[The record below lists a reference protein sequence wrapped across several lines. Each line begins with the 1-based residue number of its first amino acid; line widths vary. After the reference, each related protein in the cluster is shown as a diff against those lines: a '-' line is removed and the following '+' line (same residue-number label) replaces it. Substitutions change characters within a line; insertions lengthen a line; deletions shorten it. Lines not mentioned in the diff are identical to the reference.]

1 MVRQVYQQPS
11 TKKAIA
17 AVADAC
23 AAIAPLATSG
33 LVIRGRDL
41 GGMTKTEESVA
52 DLIAKG
58 ELRDKEG
65 NLVDEE
71 GKPKK
76 APILRNGKW
85 VYEVAAAQRVRKH
98 ANASPERPRPS
109 ASTADAAAT
118 NPAPEWRPLPN
129 GWKEAQ
135 TETGRTYYYNMELNE
150 RRWDRPAPPDA
161 VVPPDGAS
169 QTRAAPPLSS
179 SASSRDLG
187 PPHALPLQPH
197 AAYLNADVPR
207 PWRDELAIDLSGG
220 SAGTLGAASEAAMS
234 GRDSRNEMRLRKLVM
249 LGDGRRKPRPSTIL
263 SPSITSAEDWA
274 SSAARTYTELAALSA
289 VLGAGPGSLVASSG
303 GWREAPL
310 ALASLYTP
318 PNMVLD
324 LGRLPWSL
332 ELRTLR
338 DFEREVV
345 GVCSLSSPPAHA
357 FQLRLRPPMLPLRLE
372 RELETARALFT
383 DGAERKAALDGYGF
397 RVLLPALP
405 FGLEALDVSATELTD
420 AGAHML
426 ARSLPPGLRSL
437 NLDYLPRLSTA
448 GMLECATRLRP
459 PEVNPTGVMSRLIKL
474 PEQPPRLVAATG
486 AAASDPYGPHPSF
499 LPPMPSPPSQPTA
512 YDHLFMVAL
521 LGDAGCGKSCALK
534 RFAEDTWLD
543 EGPTIGVEM
552 RMRSLLVRAKHTVVR
567 LQLWDASGAEL
578 GGSGAELG
586 GPSSLDSMCVG
597 VHGVVVMYDAQ
608 NRSSFLS
615 VPKWIERA
623 EALAPHNA
631 SRLLLG
637 TKYDKYDSKPASDDA
652 AAAAHRS
659 ARGARGAPAPS
670 RATPERVDARE
681 ASRLASSHK
690 MLFAAASALE
700 GSGIDE
706 AFAMLAEHLLATRS
720 HNGSLNGSLSGPLN
734 GSHNGSLGGS
744 RSPTRSAGS
753 RSGSFGTSR
762 SRTATRPSADAER
775 ELQAF
780 LKRCIQ
786 CFLPP
791 PPFARPRAT
800 SPGRGAMMMVPAQR
814 STAAAASAAKAR
826 ARARSPTV
834 RG

>member
-1 MVRQVYQQPS
+1 MLDAQHGASTGIEPLPVAVFWDYVCIYHDAPGVMPS
-11 TKKAIA
+11 R
-17 AVADAC
+17 AVAKLHAQGLAAC
-23 AAIAPLATSG
+23 PALFAHAQTTVWLQTCLSP
-33 LVIRGRDL
+33 RGPGAQHGAL
-41 GGMTKTEESVA
+41 PGTH
-52 DLIAKG
+52 
-58 ELRDKEG
+58 EG
-65 NLVDEE
+65 HHE
-71 GKPKK
+71 G
-76 APILRNGKW
+76 
-85 VYEVAAAQRVRKH
+85 VYELDTATYLRSGACRV
-98 ANASPERPRPS
+98 
-109 ASTADAAAT
+109 
-118 NPAPEWRPLPN
+118 
-129 GWKEAQ
+129 Q
-135 TETGRTYYYNMELNE
+135 
-150 RRWDRPAPPDA
+150 
-161 VVPPDGAS
+161 
-169 QTRAAPPLSS
+169 
-179 SASSRDLG
+179 
-187 PPHALPLQPH
+187 
-197 AAYLNADVPR
+197 
-207 PWRDELAIDLSGG
+207 
-220 SAGTLGAASEAAMS
+220 
-234 GRDSRNEMRLRKLVM
+234 
-249 LGDGRRKPRPSTIL
+249 
-263 SPSITSAEDWA
+263 
-274 SSAARTYTELAALSA
+274 
-289 VLGAGPGSLVASSG
+289 
-303 GWREAPL
+303 L

-332 ELRTLR
+332 ELRALR

-357 FQLRLRPPMLPLRLE
+357 FQLRLRPPMLPLRLD

-383 DGAERKAALDGYGF
+383 DGAERKAALDGYVRAFEVLVGSVEVLWSPLLGWGDHEAALLAEILPLCPRLRQLQLAGNPITDEGF
-397 RVLLPALP
+397 RVLGPALP
-405 FGLEALDVSATELTD
+405 FGLEALDVSATGLTD

-499 LPPMPSPPSQPTA
+499 LPPMPLPPSQPTA

-534 RFAEDTWLD
+534 RFAEDEWQD

-637 TKYDKYDSKPASDDA
+637 TKYDSEPASADA
-652 AAAAHRS
+652 AAASHRS

-706 AFAMLAEHLLATRS
+706 AFAMLAEHLLATREGS
-720 HNGSLNGSLSGPLN
+720 DAEAEQRLAEVEQRQRSPLRPLETARRPLETAFETRDRDRDRDRGARERSRSPTTRRVEPGPLSAGSLNGSLNGSLS
-734 GSHNGSLGGS
+734 GS

>member
-1 MVRQVYQQPS
+1 
-11 TKKAIA
+11 
-17 AVADAC
+17 
-23 AAIAPLATSG
+23 
-33 LVIRGRDL
+33 
-41 GGMTKTEESVA
+41 
-52 DLIAKG
+52 
-58 ELRDKEG
+58 
-65 NLVDEE
+65 
-71 GKPKK
+71 
-76 APILRNGKW
+76 
-85 VYEVAAAQRVRKH
+85 
-98 ANASPERPRPS
+98 
-109 ASTADAAAT
+109 
-118 NPAPEWRPLPN
+118 
-129 GWKEAQ
+129 
-135 TETGRTYYYNMELNE
+135 
-150 RRWDRPAPPDA
+150 
-161 VVPPDGAS
+161 
-169 QTRAAPPLSS
+169 
-179 SASSRDLG
+179 
-187 PPHALPLQPH
+187 
-197 AAYLNADVPR
+197 
-207 PWRDELAIDLSGG
+207 
-220 SAGTLGAASEAAMS
+220 
-234 GRDSRNEMRLRKLVM
+234 
-249 LGDGRRKPRPSTIL
+249 
-263 SPSITSAEDWA
+263 
-274 SSAARTYTELAALSA
+274 
-289 VLGAGPGSLVASSG
+289 
-303 GWREAPL
+303 
-310 ALASLYTP
+310 
-318 PNMVLD
+318 
-324 LGRLPWSL
+324 
-332 ELRTLR
+332 
-338 DFEREVV
+338 
-345 GVCSLSSPPAHA
+345 
-357 FQLRLRPPMLPLRLE
+357 
-372 RELETARALFT
+372 
-383 DGAERKAALDGYGF
+383 
-397 RVLLPALP
+397 
-405 FGLEALDVSATELTD
+405 
-420 AGAHML
+420 
-426 ARSLPPGLRSL
+426 
-437 NLDYLPRLSTA
+437 
-448 GMLECATRLRP
+448 
-459 PEVNPTGVMSRLIKL
+459 
-474 PEQPPRLVAATG
+474 
-486 AAASDPYGPHPSF
+486 
-499 LPPMPSPPSQPTA
+499 
-512 YDHLFMVAL
+512 
-521 LGDAGCGKSCALK
+521 
-534 RFAEDTWLD
+534 
-543 EGPTIGVEM
+543 M

-706 AFAMLAEHLLATRS
+706 AFAMLAEHLLATREGS
-720 HNGSLNGSLSGPLN
+720 DAEAEQRLAEVAQRQRSPLRPLETARRPLETAFETRDRDRDRERDRDRGARERSRSPTARRVEPGPLSAGSLNGSLNGSLSGPFN
-734 GSHNGSLGGS
+734 GSHNGSLSGS